1 METLG
6 PAIVGAVA
14 SALLMLLANVSNRR
28 ERDIRELFHRI
39 NQLEKEVAKQQNPR
53 SRLRG
58 LWSSGPTS
66 LTQTQELIR
75 LLVISPGG

>member
-58 LWSSGPTS
+58 L
-66 LTQTQELIR
+66 
-75 LLVISPGG
+75 

>member
-14 SALLMLLANVSNRR
+14 SALLMFLANVSNRR
-28 ERDIRELFHRI
+28 SKNEVEIFRRL
-39 NQLEKEVAKQQNPR
+39 NQLEKEVARQQNPR

-58 LWSSGPTS
+58 L
-66 LTQTQELIR
+66 
-75 LLVISPGG
+75 

>member
-39 NQLEKEVAKQQNPR
+39 NQLEKDVAKQQNPR

-58 LWSSGPTS
+58 L
-66 LTQTQELIR
+66 
-75 LLVISPGG
+75 